1 MRHQH
6 RFARPRNAGD
16 GSYASPDRTTFHELW
31 HAFLRDQAQRGERA
45 GPGFERRHGG
55 RGDWHASH
63 SNAHGRGSEES
74 GRRGDR
80 RERELQSHPA
90 DHGRREFHANA
101 RNHGPHGRH
110 RFSPQALLWHAIGRH
125 HDPRGGGG
133 GGGGRGG
140 RFGGGPGG
148 FGGDGDGFPRGRKFS
163 SDDLQLLLLSMIDAQ
178 PSHGYELIKAL
189 ETRSNGF
196 YSPSPGMVYPAL
208 TYLEELGYVTVQLEG
223 NRKRYELADMGRD
236 YLAANRERV
245 ELMLAKLTHIARK
258 MDSVR
263 RAFAGEEPADM
274 SEGGWLPELN
284 EARRTLKHALL
295 RRDNAP
301 ADEQRRIAAI
311 LMRAAR
317 EIEGAGNDSSGGEPA
332 A

>member
-1 MRHQH
+1 M
-6 RFARPRNAGD
+6 
-16 GSYASPDRTTFHELW
+16 
-31 HAFLRDQAQRGERA
+31 
-45 GPGFERRHGG
+45 
-55 RGDWHASH
+55 
-63 SNAHGRGSEES
+63 
-74 GRRGDR
+74 GRRDF
-80 RERELQSHPA
+80 QA
-90 DHGRREFHANA
+90 DP
-101 RNHGPHGRH
+101 RNHGREAHHGHGR
-110 RFSPQALLWHAIGRH
+110 FALHAIGRH
-125 HDPRGGGG
+125 HDPH
-133 GGGGRGG
+133 GGGRGG

-148 FGGDGDGFPRGRKFS
+148 FGGDGEGFPRGRKFS
-163 SDDLQLLLLSMIDAQ
+163 SDDLQLLLLSIIDAQ

-223 NRKRYELADMGRD
+223 NRKRYELAQAGRD
-236 YLAANRERV
+236 RLAANRERV
-245 ELMLAKLTHIARK
+245 ELMLARLSHIARK

-263 RAFAGEEPADM
+263 RAFAGEEPADI

-301 ADEQRRIAAI
+301 AAEQRRIAAI

-317 EIEGAGNDSSGGEPA
+317 EIEGGDKADDAGNDANSEPTA
-332 A
+332 